1 MTDTSEPN
9 REEAVRDRLVTGMTL
24 PGLADWFIREVF
36 PLEAALMQYLHHN
49 WRNESD
55 LGDLRQEVYLRLYEA
70 AQVSRPD
77 PVRPFLFK
85 IARNL
90 LINRVRRSQIVPIDA
105 VADMEALDV
114 ATTAPGPDRTLI
126 ARDELRSLQS
136 AIDRLPTRCREA
148 VVLARIE
155 GLSGR
160 QIAIRMN
167 VTESAVSHYLDRGL
181 RALVEM
187 LYGEPPDPRK
197 RQ

>member
-1 MTDTSEPN
+1 MTDAPEPT
-9 REEAVRDRLVTGMTL
+9 REEGGCDRPAAGMTQ
-24 PGLADWFIREVF
+24 PGLADWFIQEVF

-70 AQVSRPD
+70 AKVSRPD

-105 VADMEALDV
+105 VADMDSLDI
-114 ATTAPGPDRTLI
+114 ATSAPGPDRTLI

-136 AIDRLPTRCREA
+136 AIDRLPARSREA

-160 QIAIRMN
+160 EIALRMN
-167 VTESAVSHYLDRGL
+167 ITESAVSHYLDRGL
-181 RALVEM
+181 RALAEM
-187 LYGEPPDPRK
+187 LYGQPPDPRK

>member
-1 MTDTSEPN
+1 MTDAPESN
-9 REEAVRDRLVTGMTL
+9 REETGFGRLATGMTQ

-36 PLEAALMQYLHHN
+36 PLEAALMQFLHHN

-70 AQVSRPD
+70 AKVSRPD

-105 VADMEALDV
+105 VADMDALDV

-136 AIDRLPTRCREA
+136 AIDRLPARSRQA

-160 QIAIRMN
+160 EIALRMN

-181 RALVEM
+181 RALAEM

-197 RQ
+197 KQ

>member
-1 MTDTSEPN
+1 
-9 REEAVRDRLVTGMTL
+9 
-24 PGLADWFIREVF
+24 
-36 PLEAALMQYLHHN
+36 MQYLHHN
-49 WRNESD
+49 WRNEGD

-70 AQVSRPD
+70 APQVSRPD
-77 PVRPFLFK
+77 PVRPFLFLRSRAICLS
-85 IARNL
+85 IACAGHKSFRLTL
-90 LINRVRRSQIVPIDA
+90 LRTWRRWTSPP
-105 VADMEALDV
+105 L
-114 ATTAPGPDRTLI
+114 PRDRTGLSS
-126 ARDELRSLQS
+126 RGMNCVRFNS